1 MTAASQFPEN
11 LMANMLSDK
20 LDFGEATLQ
29 ILARRSSFPSSRK
42 TTRVP
47 RNSEATVLQ
56 LTVRIRNQ
64 KIRQYF
70 DVVEMINSGYSTKNT
85 Q

>member
-1 MTAASQFPEN
+1 
-11 LMANMLSDK
+11 MANMLSDK

-29 ILARRSSFPSSRK
+29 IPARQSSFPSSRK

-47 RNSEATVLQ
+47 RNSEAAVVQ
-56 LTVRIRNQ
+56 LRSGFETR
-64 KIRQYF
+64 KIRQWF
-70 DVVEMINSGYSTKNT
+70 DLVEMINSGYSTKNT